1 MKIPTHLRPW
11 VHRSKPDPSY
21 TGFRRMPD
29 GTNVTDFDYP
39 WSISA
44 TKIEGVPSL
53 VRVGDVAVWLPYIK
67 ARDKICVC
75 AVEGYSWPEGTPNV
89 EFDSVEAAVAWWKF
103 THAVQKGE
111 RR

>member
-1 MKIPTHLRPW
+1 MKIPKHLRPW
-11 VHRSKPDPSY
+11 VHRSKPDPTY
-21 TGFRRMPD
+21 AGFRRLPD
-29 GTNVTDFDYP
+29 GTNVTDYDYP
-39 WSISA
+39 WFLAPTETVS
-44 TKIEGVPSL
+44 GL
-53 VRVGDVAVWLPYIK
+53 QMVRVGSVPVWLPYIE

-75 AVEGYSWPEGTPNV
+75 AAEGYSWPEGTPNV